1 MNIKKHFKLSRQFLW
16 VRFLVLFFSLLPAAC
31 CLPSILH
38 AAESSA
44 AQFLKLGFGAR
55 ALSMGESFVA
65 IADDLSAVY
74 YNPAGLAAF
83 ENEERELLI
92 SHSWHIQ
99 DMGLSQIGYKS
110 GSFGALLTYFS
121 AGDIEGR
128 DDAGNLTGNFTAED
142 MAFGGGYG
150 FELFG
155 IYAGAN
161 IKYIRQKIQTSYAS
175 AAALDFGLL
184 YLFEDSPLAMGASVC
199 NAGTKVKFRTKSY
212 SLPLI
217 YRFGV
222 SYDKKDAPFLFSL
235 QMDLPNDSDGIF
247 RFGGEYRKFG
257 AITPRFGYMTAAK
270 SQSDAV
276 LGKELGSLSKGLSNL
291 YGFFMGIGFKAANF
305 KLDYA
310 LLPYGELGNA
320 HRFSVNLKF

>member
-1 MNIKKHFKLSRQFLW
+1 MKLKNLKLFQIFLRA
-16 VRFLVLFFSLLPAAC
+16 RFLILFFSLLPAVC
-31 CLPSILH
+31 CLLPVLH

-55 ALSMGESFVA
+55 ALGMGESFVA
-65 IADDLSAVY
+65 ISDDLSAIH
-74 YNPAGLAAF
+74 YNPAGLSAY
-83 ENEERELLI
+83 ESEDRELLV

-110 GSFGALLTYFS
+110 GSFGSLLTYFS

-128 DDAGNLTGNFTAED
+128 DASGVLTNNFTAED
-142 MAFGGGYG
+142 MAFSAGYG
-150 FELFG
+150 FDIFG
-155 IYAGAN
+155 IHAGAS
-161 IKYIRQKIQTSYAS
+161 IKYIRQKIESSNATAG
-175 AAALDFGLL
+175 AIDFGLL
-184 YLFEDSPLAMGASVC
+184 YLIEDSPFAIGASVC
-199 NAGTKVKFRTKSY
+199 NAGTKVKFQAKSY

-222 SYDKKDAPFLFSL
+222 SYNKEDAPFLFSA
-235 QMDLPNDSDGIF
+235 QFDLPNDSDGIF

-257 AITPRFGYMTAAK
+257 AITPRLGYMTMAK

-276 LGKELGSLSKGLSNL
+276 LGKELGSLSSGLSNL
-291 YGFFMGIGFKAANF
+291 YGFFMGIGFEHSDF